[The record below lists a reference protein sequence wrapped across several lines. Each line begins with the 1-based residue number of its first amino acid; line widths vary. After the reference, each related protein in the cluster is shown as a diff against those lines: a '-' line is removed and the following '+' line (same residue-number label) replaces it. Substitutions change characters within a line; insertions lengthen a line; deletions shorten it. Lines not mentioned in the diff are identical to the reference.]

1 MVRFIYVWAGA
12 IRQWMVHYVVS
23 GLRGR
28 SGTRDRPDVYLCAA
42 ADGAVALSGTEGLH
56 GEVGRGKAGGAGGTD
71 WVGRPVE
78 VQEVG
83 VCLQSSWGSTR
94 TGERGREL
102 AARTWDGVGTRDGR
116 RAR

>member
-1 MVRFIYVWAGA
+1 MVRFIYVWDGA
-12 IRQWMVHYVVS
+12 IRQWMDHYVVS
-23 GLRGR
+23 GWRWR
-28 SGTRDRPDVYLCAA
+28 SRARDRPEVYLSAA
-42 ADGAVALSGTEGLH
+42 ADGAIAISGAEGLH
-56 GEVGRGKAGGAGGTD
+56 GEVGCGKAGGASGANG
-71 WVGRPVE
+71 VGRPVE